1 MILLRVIEPSGKGL
15 ESVVNP
21 RLGRSDLRQYNY
33 LDYPQVVRDAIGDAF
48 LSNRV
53 SYSSFWFTPGD
64 ISSPSVVIIYP
75 FAIGEKT
82 YALLA
87 RLSLNK
93 LLEVSTPQ
101 SLLSDYEFSFLHG
114 TKEIA
119 GRAAYNPPDD
129 YTIPSYVRAA
139 DPLPPSIQLYGCN
152 VLESPMIF
160 ASPLIYWLGA
170 LMLFLLLSLF
180 FLNREMR
187 RNQSD
192 LERALKE
199 LELRRSIEDSM
210 NLALVITDLDNKIVY
225 TNGQTEEITGYS
237 EEELLSLI
245 HISEPTRH

>member
-1 MILLRVIEPSGKGL
+1 M
-15 ESVVNP
+15 
-21 RLGRSDLRQYNY
+21 
-33 LDYPQVVRDAIGDAF
+33 
-48 LSNRV
+48 
-53 SYSSFWFTPGD
+53 
-64 ISSPSVVIIYP
+64 
-75 FAIGEKT
+75 
-82 YALLA
+82 
-87 RLSLNK
+87 
-93 LLEVSTPQ
+93 EVSTPQ

-210 NLALVITDLDNKIVY
+210 NLALVITDLNNKIVY
-225 TNGQTEEITGYS
+225 TNGQTEENYGILRRGTPRQDAALSFWGDGS
-237 EEELLSLI
+237 ELPSQLLKDRPHEEPGKPYRFDLTI
-245 HISEPTRH
+245 RCRNDET

>member
-1 MILLRVIEPSGKGL
+1 MTYKKHISQSNDLLDRFSSAFAGIKSHSNLPSGTTPFIWAIAVLIVVIFSAFYFNVRANNETILRTNLMKSTAKVADNIEMRMRGISANMARMIEKMELDGINSAVVNKYGREIISSSPEVILLRVIEPSGKGL

-87 RLSLNK
+87 RLLLNK

-101 SLLSDYEFSFLHG
+101 SLLSDYEFSFLH
-114 TKEIA
+114 
-119 GRAAYNPPDD
+119 
-129 YTIPSYVRAA
+129 
-139 DPLPPSIQLYGCN
+139 
-152 VLESPMIF
+152 
-160 ASPLIYWLGA
+160 
-170 LMLFLLLSLF
+170 
-180 FLNREMR
+180 
-187 RNQSD
+187 
-192 LERALKE
+192 
-199 LELRRSIEDSM
+199 
-210 NLALVITDLDNKIVY
+210 
-225 TNGQTEEITGYS
+225 
-237 EEELLSLI
+237 
-245 HISEPTRH
+245 

>member
-1 MILLRVIEPSGKGL
+1 MPAELPTTR
-15 ESVVNP
+15 
-21 RLGRSDLRQYNY
+21 
-33 LDYPQVVRDAIGDAF
+33 
-48 LSNRV
+48 
-53 SYSSFWFTPGD
+53 
-64 ISSPSVVIIYP
+64 
-75 FAIGEKT
+75 
-82 YALLA
+82 
-87 RLSLNK
+87 
-93 LLEVSTPQ
+93 
-101 SLLSDYEFSFLHG
+101 
-114 TKEIA
+114 
-119 GRAAYNPPDD
+119 PDD

-210 NLALVITDLDNKIVY
+210 NLDF
-225 TNGQTEEITGYS
+225 G
-237 EEELLSLI
+237 
-245 HISEPTRH
+245 HH